1 MVGTENLKRIVDQIC
16 RDKGIDR
23 ALLIDAIE
31 EAVRSAVRKK
41 YGNRREIEVQFSEE
55 SGEVEVFQYRT
66 VVDEVYD
73 EDTEIALEDAPTD
86 NHLLAIPWS
95 NQTDGKVLYQHRFL
109 A

>member
-41 YGNRREIEVQFSEE
+41 YGNRRIF
-55 SGEVEVFQYRT
+55 YP
-66 VVDEVYD
+66 
-73 EDTEIALEDAPTD
+73 I
-86 NHLLAIPWS
+86 H
-95 NQTDGKVLYQHRFL
+95 KVKRFWKT
-109 A
+109 